1 MFIRRKVMN
10 TENPEKKKALEAAL
24 SQIEKQ
30 FGKASVMNQ
39 KT

>member
-24 SQIEKQ
+24 SQNNLEKDL
-30 FGKASVMNQ
+30 
-39 KT
+39 